1 MEDFES
7 LSEKLARVTNECELL
22 REENSRLRELLK
34 NQPIPRTEGPI
45 PDSKPASA
53 TSDQNA
59 AADCGATKAAVAVPA
74 HSRTRTIDCRED
86 IALPS
91 AFSRARGCFRGQ
103 VGVWRKGRLLSGQ
116 HSRLDRF
123 ARSFKIRVEEAG

>member
-22 REENSRLRELLK
+22 REENSRLRGLLK
-34 NQPIPRTEGPI
+34 NQPIPRTEGSI
-45 PDSKPASA
+45 SDSKPASA
-53 TSDQNA
+53 ASDQNA

-74 HSRTRTIDCRED
+74 QAAPELSTVEKISLFR
-86 IALPS
+86 AL
-91 AFSRARGCFRGQ
+91 FRARGCFRGQ
-103 VGVWRKGRLLSGQ
+103 VGGWRKGRLLSGK

>member
-34 NQPIPRTEGPI
+34 NQPIPRTEGSI
-45 PDSKPASA
+45 PDSKPAST

-74 HSRTRTIDCRED
+74 QAGPELSTVEKISLFRALFRGRED
-86 IALPS
+86 VFAV
-91 AFSRARGCFRGQ
+91 R
-103 VGVWRKGRLLSGQ
+103 WESGE
-116 HSRLDRF
+116 
-123 ARSFKIRVEEAG
+123 KAGYSPV

>member
-34 NQPIPRTEGPI
+34 NQPIPRTEGSI
-45 PDSKPASA
+45 PNSKTCVSNQQPKRGRRLRSYEGCRR
-53 TSDQNA
+53 SS
-59 AADCGATKAAVAVPA
+59 GP
-74 HSRTRTIDCRED
+74 SRTRTIDCRED